1 MVSALVLLGAV
12 SSTLAAAYQWAGK
25 LGLLDTVRDG
35 QSRALRPAKLQRFL
49 PRSMPSINNLPG
61 GHRGEVSYV
70 VPRSE
75 DIDLKKCSACW

>member
-12 SSTLAAAYQWAGK
+12 SSTLAARVSVGWQTGAFGY
-25 LGLLDTVRDG
+25 VRDG